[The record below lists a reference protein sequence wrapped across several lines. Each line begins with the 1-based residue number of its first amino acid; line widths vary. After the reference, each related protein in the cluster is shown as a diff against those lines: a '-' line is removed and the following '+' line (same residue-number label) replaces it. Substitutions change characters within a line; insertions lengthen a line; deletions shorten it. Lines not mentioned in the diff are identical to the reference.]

1 MLNSII
7 RKLTNDDIHKFI
19 DIVINAYPGI
29 MQNTTD
35 FKERFYHNLVDLQ
48 ENDDS
53 INLFGLFRDNK
64 LIGGMRI
71 HHYKMNLFSQTIK
84 VGGVGL
90 VAVDLLHKKEK
101 VAKELIDYFIHYFK
115 ELGISLVM
123 LYPFRPDFY
132 KKMGFGYGL
141 KMNQYMLKPTS
152 FPNAANKEGIIFL
165 DESHKEL
172 IRDCYNRYASR
183 THGMIYKTNNQLNSI
198 YKNPNQKLVGY
209 LNDGKLEGYLQFS
222 FEKVREDN
230 FLNNNLLIKEYIY
243 ENPIA
248 FAKLNS
254 FLHTQ
259 ADQIQR
265 VILNSQDN
273 SLQFL
278 FQDPRNGSNKIIP
291 SVYHE
296 TNTSGVGLMY
306 RIIDIHT
313 FANQLNHLN
322 FNNVSCSFSLRV
334 KDTFLSDEC
343 TTIYLS
349 IKEGQLAISDENKSN
364 FQIELEISD
373 LSSLFMGAVDVNRL
387 YQYGLLK
394 IDNINYLETLEKLFM
409 NRKEPICLTAF

>member
-1 MLNSII
+1 LNSII
-7 RKLTNDDIHKFI
+7 RKLTNEEIHIFI

-29 MQNTTD
+29 MQNSTD
-35 FKERFYHNLVDLQ
+35 FKERFYNNLVDLQ

-53 INLFGLFRDNK
+53 INLFGLFRNNK

-71 HHYKMNLFSQTIK
+71 HNYKMNLFSQTIE

-101 VAKELIDYFIHYFK
+101 VAKEIIDYFIHYFK
-115 ELGISLVM
+115 ELGTSLVM

-141 KMNQYMLKPTS
+141 KMNQYILTPSS
-152 FPNAANKEGIIFL
+152 FPNITNKEGILFL

-172 IRDCYNRYASR
+172 VRDCYNRYASR
-183 THGMIYKTNNQLNSI
+183 THGMIYKTNNQLNSMF
-198 YKNPNQKLVGY
+198 KNPNQKFVGY
-209 LNDGKLEGYLQFS
+209 MIDGRLEGYLQFS

-230 FLNNNLLIKEYIY
+230 FLSNNLLIKEYIY
-243 ENPIA
+243 ENPLA

-254 FLHTQ
+254 FLHSQ
-259 ADQIQR
+259 ADQIQS
-265 VILNSQDN
+265 VVLNSQDN
-273 SLQFL
+273 SLQYL
-278 FQDPRNGSNKIIP
+278 FHDPRNGSNRMIP

-313 FANQLNHLN
+313 FASQLNHLN
-322 FNNVSCSFSLRV
+322 FNNITCSFSL
-334 KDTFLSDEC
+334 KLIDTFLSDESS
-343 TTIYLS
+343 TYFIN
-349 IKEGQLAISDENKSN
+349 IKNGQLTMSDDNKSD
-364 FQIELEISD
+364 FEIELDISD
-373 LSSLFMGAVDVNRL
+373 LSSLLMGAIDVSRL
-387 YQYGLLK
+387 YHYGLLK

-409 NRKEPICLTAF
+409 NRKEPKCSTAF

>member
-1 MLNSII
+1 LNSII
-7 RKLTNDDIHKFI
+7 RKLTNEEIHIFI

-29 MQNTTD
+29 MQNSTD
-35 FKERFYHNLVDLQ
+35 FKERFYNNLVDLQ

-53 INLFGLFRDNK
+53 INLFGLFRNNK

-71 HHYKMNLFSQTIK
+71 HNYKMNLFSQTIE

-101 VAKELIDYFIHYFK
+101 VAKEIIDYFIHYFK
-115 ELGISLVM
+115 ELGTSLVM

-141 KMNQYMLKPTS
+141 KMNQYILTPSS
-152 FPNAANKEGIIFL
+152 FPNITNKEGILFL

-172 IRDCYNRYASR
+172 VRDCYNRYASR
-183 THGMIYKTNNQLNSI
+183 THGMIYKTNNQLNSMF
-198 YKNPNQKLVGY
+198 KNPNQKFVGY
-209 LNDGKLEGYLQFS
+209 LIDGRLEGYLQFS

-230 FLNNNLLIKEYIY
+230 FLSNNLLIKEYIY
-243 ENPIA
+243 ENPLA

-254 FLHTQ
+254 FLHSQ
-259 ADQIQR
+259 ADQIQS
-265 VILNSQDN
+265 VVLNSQDN
-273 SLQFL
+273 SLQYL
-278 FQDPRNGSNKIIP
+278 FHDPRNGSNRMIP

-313 FANQLNHLN
+313 FASQLNHLN
-322 FNNVSCSFSLRV
+322 FNNITCSFSL
-334 KDTFLSDEC
+334 KLIDTFLSDESS
-343 TTIYLS
+343 TYFIN
-349 IKEGQLAISDENKSN
+349 IKNGQLTMSDDNKSD
-364 FQIELEISD
+364 FEIELDISD
-373 LSSLFMGAVDVNRL
+373 LSSLLMGAIDVSRL
-387 YQYGLLK
+387 YHYGLLK

-409 NRKEPICLTAF
+409 NRKEPICSTAF

>member
-1 MLNSII
+1 LNSII
-7 RKLTNDDIHKFI
+7 RKLTNEEIHIFI

-29 MQNTTD
+29 MQNSTD
-35 FKERFYHNLVDLQ
+35 FKERFYNNLVDLQ

-53 INLFGLFRDNK
+53 INLFGLFRNNK

-71 HHYKMNLFSQTIK
+71 HNYKMNLFSQTIE

-101 VAKELIDYFIHYFK
+101 VAKEIIDYFIHYFK
-115 ELGISLVM
+115 ELGTSLVM

-141 KMNQYMLKPTS
+141 KMNQYILTPSS
-152 FPNAANKEGIIFL
+152 FPNITNKEGILFL

-172 IRDCYNRYASR
+172 VRDCYNRYASR
-183 THGMIYKTNNQLNSI
+183 THGMIYKTNNQLNSMF
-198 YKNPNQKLVGY
+198 KNPNQKFVGY
-209 LNDGKLEGYLQFS
+209 MIDGRLEGYLQFS

-230 FLNNNLLIKEYIY
+230 FLSNNLLIKEYIY
-243 ENPIA
+243 ENPLA

-254 FLHTQ
+254 FLHSQ
-259 ADQIQR
+259 ADQIQS

-273 SLQFL
+273 SLQYL
-278 FQDPRNGSNKIIP
+278 FHDPRNGSNRMIP

-313 FANQLNHLN
+313 FASQLNHLN
-322 FNNVSCSFSLRV
+322 FNNITCSFSL
-334 KDTFLSDEC
+334 KLIDTFLSDESS
-343 TTIYLS
+343 TYFIN
-349 IKEGQLAISDENKSN
+349 IKNGQLTMSDDNKSD
-364 FQIELEISD
+364 FEIELDISD
-373 LSSLFMGAVDVNRL
+373 LSSLLMGAIDVSRL
-387 YQYGLLK
+387 YHYGLLK

-409 NRKEPICLTAF
+409 NRKEPKCSTAF

>member
-1 MLNSII
+1 LNSII
-7 RKLTNDDIHKFI
+7 RKLTNEEILIFI

-29 MQNTTD
+29 MENTTD
-35 FKERFYHNLVDLQ
+35 FKERFYNNLVDLQ

-53 INLFGLFRDNK
+53 INLFGLFRNHK

-71 HHYKMNLFSQTIK
+71 HNYKMNLFSQTIE

-115 ELGISLVM
+115 ELGTSLVM

-132 KKMGFGYGL
+132 KKMGFGYGP
-141 KMNQYMLKPTS
+141 KMNQYRLMSSS
-152 FPNAANKEGIIFL
+152 FPNIPNKEGILFL
-165 DESHKEL
+165 DESYKEEV
-172 IRDCYNRYASR
+172 RDCYNRYASR
-183 THGMIYKTNNQLNSI
+183 THGMIYKTNNQLNAMF
-198 YKNPNQKLVGY
+198 KNPNQRFVGY
-209 LNDGKLEGYLQFS
+209 LNDGRLEGYLQFS

-230 FLNNNLLIKEYIY
+230 FLNNNLLIKEYVY
-243 ENPIA
+243 ENPLA

-254 FLHTQ
+254 FLHSQ
-259 ADQIQR
+259 ADQIQS
-265 VILNSQDN
+265 VVLNSQDN
-273 SLQFL
+273 SLQYL
-278 FQDPRNGSNKIIP
+278 FHDPRNGSNRMIP

-313 FANQLNHLN
+313 FVNQLHQLN
-322 FNNVSCSFSLRV
+322 FNNVSCSFSL
-334 KDTFLSDEC
+334 KLIDTFLSDESS
-343 TTIYLS
+343 TYFIS
-349 IKEGQLAISDENKSN
+349 IKKGQLAISDDNISDFE
-364 FQIELEISD
+364 IELDISN
-373 LSSLFMGAVDVNRL
+373 LSSLLMGAIDVSRL

-394 IDNINYLETLEKLFM
+394 IDNIDYLETLEKLFM

>member
-1 MLNSII
+1 M
-7 RKLTNDDIHKFI
+7 FI
-19 DIVINAYPGI
+19 DIVVNAYPGI

-53 INLFGLFRDNK
+53 INLFGLFRNNK

-71 HHYKMNLFSQTIK
+71 HNYKMNLFSQTIE

-101 VAKELIDYFIHYFK
+101 VAKEMIDYFIHYFK
-115 ELGISLVM
+115 ELGTSIVM

-141 KMNQYMLKPTS
+141 KMNQYMLKPSS
-152 FPNAANKEGIIFL
+152 FPNVADKEGILFL

-172 IRDCYNRYASR
+172 VRDCYNRYASR
-183 THGMIYKTNNQLNSI
+183 THGMIYKTNNQLNSMF
-198 YKNPNQKLVGY
+198 KNPNQRFVGY
-209 LNDGKLEGYLQFS
+209 LNDGRLEGYLQFS
-222 FEKVREDN
+222 FEKVSEGN
-230 FLNNNLLIKEYIY
+230 FLNNNLLIKEYIC
-243 ENPIA
+243 ENPLA

-254 FLHTQ
+254 FLHSQ
-259 ADQIQR
+259 ADQIQS
-265 VILNSQDN
+265 ILLNSQDN
-273 SLQFL
+273 SLQYL
-278 FQDPRNGSNKIIP
+278 FQDPRNGSNRMIP

-306 RIIDIHT
+306 RIIDFHT
-313 FANQLNHLN
+313 YANQLNHLN
-322 FNNVSCSFSLRV
+322 FNNVSCSFSLKV
-334 KDTFLSDEC
+334 NDTFLSDESS
-343 TTIYLS
+343 TYFIS
-349 IKEGQLAISDENKSN
+349 IKKGQLAISDENKSD
-364 FQIELEISD
+364 FEIELDISD
-373 LSSLFMGAVDVNRL
+373 LSSLLMGAIDVSRL